1 MFRNLL
7 TIIALLGFTNYCFA
21 QSQSGTL
28 KGTITENDTGETV
41 PMANVVLELNGVV
54 VAGAV
59 ADFDG
64 RYTIKPIDPG
74 SYTVKI
80 SFIGF
85 ASKEISDVLVSSNK
99 ITYINAKLKTSSSVI
114 GEVELVEYV
123 VPLID
128 PDKSGTTK
136 TKEEITA
143 LPTRNVSSVAAQTA
157 GIYQEDEGG
166 DLNVRGSRSDATF
179 YYIDGVKVRASN
191 KLPQAS
197 IEQMTVI
204 TGGLPASYGDATG
217 GIISITTRGP
227 SNEFFGGVE
236 VVSSSFLDDFGYNL
250 VGFNLSGPLM
260 KNEDGNSTLGFFLSG
275 EYESAD
281 DFDPSG
287 ASMFKVKDDVL
298 SELEKNP
305 LIFSVQNG
313 VVQAQRAAEYVT
325 MDDLEEISARQ
336 NVARTNASIAGKIDF
351 KPTLNTNITV
361 GGNFTNS
368 KYNET
373 IYTYSMFNPSNNPQ
387 YIDQSWRVYGRFQQ
401 SFGAN
406 DDDQSASSLKNAF
419 FTLQA
424 DYSKDTQIRQDEDH
438 QDNLF
443 NYGYIGKFSPIRDT
457 IFSTPLEWFD
467 TDENG
472 APNYTIDI
480 LGLDQNGTPSV
491 GDTMFNVPTSSDGV
505 SSNFLLAQDPIA
517 YYDFQAGGLNPN
529 VESYTQAYYD
539 FVGAESVTTID
550 QITGIGAAVNG
561 DRTDNV
567 YSIWYNS
574 GRQYNGYS
582 KSDASQF
589 RFTGSASADI
599 NDHAIQFGFEYEQ
612 RDDRYYG
619 IGPVGLWTLAE
630 QKVNNYIGQ
639 FEGAYEYLYTDAENG
654 ALVGVQNSYNFDEMS
669 AFAINFRESLGLSN
683 EEFVDIHTYNPDQL
697 DISMFSSDDLFN
709 GGTSYGTWYGFDAQG
724 NSIDGVQ
731 PGMNEFLTDTDDNGN
746 YKREIGAFQPIYVAG
761 YIQDKFAFDDII
773 FNIGVRVDRYDA
785 NQEVLK
791 DPYSIYD
798 VLTAGEVG
806 DFGPHPSNIGDDY
819 VVYVDDNTNAGSIT
833 GYRNGD
839 SWFNADG
846 LPITDPNVLN
856 VSKGVLP
863 MLADP
868 DALLNGDALNKGLTA
883 DAFEDYEPQ
892 VTVMPRISFNF
903 PISDEAMFYAYYDV
917 LAQRPSRNRMDPTDY
932 LFLAYKTASTLNN
945 PDLKSVK
952 TTNYEVGFKQTLSS
966 SSALTINAFYREM
979 RDMIQYTRVAYAF
992 PKEYYTWGNIDF
1004 GTVKGLSM
1012 AFELRRTKNVSFNAN
1027 YTMQFADGS
1036 GSNDVTGV
1044 NIVGSEQPNLRA
1056 TLPLD
1061 FDQRHNLTASLDFRY
1076 GSGKRYNGPIVNGKE
1091 ILSNTGINF
1100 LATAGSGTPYS
1111 RQLNATQAAQFG
1123 INNRTYLEGSVNG
1136 SRLPWSYRMDM
1147 RVNKSFDIR
1156 WGDVQESQKKGTVN
1170 LYLQVQ
1176 NILNTA
1182 NVVNVYQFT
1191 GNPDDDGYLT
1201 TAVGIDDIASQINP
1215 NAFADMYTVKL
1226 NDPNNFTRPRT
1237 VRLGVTLD
1245 F

>member
-1 MFRNLL
+1 MLRNLL
-7 TIIALLGFTNYCFA
+7 TLIALLGFTNYSIA
-21 QSQSGTL
+21 QSQSGTI
-28 KGTITENDTGETV
+28 KGTITENDTDETV
-41 PMANVVLELNGVV
+41 PMANIVLELNGVI

-64 RYTIKPIDPG
+64 DYTIKPINPG

-85 ASKEISDVLVSSNK
+85 ASKEISDVLVSANK
-99 ITYINAKLKTSSSVI
+99 ITYINAKLKNSSSVI
-114 GEVELVEYV
+114 DEVELIEYV

-143 LPTRNVSSVAAQTA
+143 LPTRNVASVAAQTA

-236 VVSSSFLDDFGYNL
+236 VVSSRFLDDFGYNL

-260 KNEDGNSTLGFFLSG
+260 KNDEGNSTLGFFLSG

-287 ASMFKVKDDVL
+287 ANIYKVKDDVL
-298 SELEKNP
+298 SELEDNP

-313 VVQAQRAAEYVT
+313 IVQAQRAAEFVS
-325 MDDLEEISARQ
+325 MDDLEQISARQ
-336 NVARTNASIAGKIDF
+336 NVARTNASMSGKIDF
-351 KPTLNTNITV
+351 KPSLNTNMTV
-361 GGNFTNS
+361 GGNFSNS
-368 KYNET
+368 KYNES

-401 SFGAN
+401 SFGAS
-406 DDDQSASSLKNAF
+406 DQAQSASTLKNAF

-424 DYSKDTQIRQDEDH
+424 DYSKDTKIRQDEDH
-438 QDNLF
+438 KDNLF
-443 NYGYIGKFSPIRDT
+443 NYGYIGKFTPVRDT
-457 IFSTPLEWFD
+457 VFNTPVEWFD
-467 TDENG
+467 TDEDG
-472 APNYTIDI
+472 VPNYTIDI
-480 LGLDQNGTPSV
+480 LGLDQNGSPSL
-491 GDTMFNVPTSSDGV
+491 GDTMFDVPTSSDGA
-505 SSNFLLAQDPIA
+505 SSNFLLAQDPIS
-517 YYDFQAGGLNPN
+517 YYNFQAGGLNPN

-539 FVGAESVTTID
+539 FVGAQSVSTID

-582 KSDASQF
+582 KYDESQF

-599 NDHAIQFGFEYEQ
+599 NDHAVQFGFEYEQ

-619 IGPVGLWTLAE
+619 ISPVGLWTLAE

-654 ALVGVQNSYNFDEMS
+654 ALIGVQNSYNFDEMS

-683 EEFVDIHTYNPDQL
+683 EDFVDIHTYNPDQL
-697 DISMFSSDDLFN
+697 DVSMFSSDDLFN
-709 GGTSYGTWYGFDAQG
+709 GGSSYASWYGFDAQG
-724 NSIDGVQ
+724 NSIEGVQ
-731 PGMNEFLTDTDDNGN
+731 PGMNEFLTDTDENGN

-791 DPYSIYD
+791 DRYSIYD
-798 VLTAGEVG
+798 VLTAGEVT
-806 DFGPHPSNIGDDY
+806 DFGNHPSNIGDDY

-839 SWFNADG
+839 DWFNADG

-932 LFLAYKTASTLNN
+932 LFLAYKTAETLNN
-945 PDLKSVK
+945 PDLKSQK
-952 TTNYEVGFKQTLSS
+952 TTNYEVGFKQTLSA

-1036 GSNDVTGV
+1036 GSSDVTGV

-1091 ILSNTGINF
+1091 ILSNMGVNF

-1111 RQLNATQAAQFG
+1111 RQLNATQVAQFG
-1123 INNRTYLEGSVNG
+1123 INNRSYLEGSVNG

-1147 RVNKSFDIR
+1147 RVNKSFDIK
-1156 WGDVQESQKKGTVN
+1156 WGDVEESQNKGTVN
-1170 LYLQVQ
+1170 VYLQVQ

-1182 NVVNVYQFT
+1182 NVVNVYQYT
-1191 GNPDDDGYLT
+1191 GNADDDGYLT
-1201 TAVGIDDIASQINP
+1201 TAVGIDDVASQTNP

-1237 VRLGVTLD
+1237 VRLGLTLD

>member
-1 MFRNLL
+1 MLRNLL
-7 TIIALLGFTNYCFA
+7 TLIAVLGFTNYSIA
-21 QSQSGTL
+21 QSQSGTI
-28 KGTITENDTGETV
+28 KGTITENDTDETV
-41 PMANVVLELNGVV
+41 PMANIVLELNGVV

-64 RYTIKPIDPG
+64 DYTIKPVNPG

-85 ASKEISDVLVSSNK
+85 ASKEISDVLISANK
-99 ITYINAKLKTSSSVI
+99 ITYINAKLKNSSSVI
-114 GEVELVEYV
+114 GEVELIEYV

-143 LPTRNVSSVAAQTA
+143 LPTRNVASVAAQTA

-236 VVSSSFLDDFGYNL
+236 VVSSRFLDDFGYNL

-260 KNEDGNSTLGFFLSG
+260 KNDEGNSTLGFFLSG

-281 DFDPSG
+281 DFNPSG
-287 ASMFKVKDDVL
+287 ATIYKVKDDVL
-298 SELEKNP
+298 SELEDNP

-313 VVQAQRAAEYVT
+313 IVQAQRAAEFVS
-325 MDDLEEISARQ
+325 MDDLEQISARQ
-336 NVARTNASIAGKIDF
+336 NVARTNASMSGKIDF
-351 KPTLNTNITV
+351 KPSLNTNMTV
-361 GGNFTNS
+361 GGNFSNS
-368 KYNET
+368 KYNES

-401 SFGAN
+401 SFGAT
-406 DDDQSASSLKNAF
+406 DQEQSASTLKNAF

-424 DYSKDTQIRQDEDH
+424 DYSKDTKIRQDEDH
-438 QDNLF
+438 KDNLF
-443 NYGYIGKFSPIRDT
+443 NYGYIGKFTPVRDT
-457 IFSTPLEWFD
+457 VFSTPVEWFD
-467 TDENG
+467 TDEDG
-472 APNYTIDI
+472 VPNYTIDI
-480 LGLDQNGTPSV
+480 LGLDQNGSPSL
-491 GDTMFNVPTSSDGV
+491 GDTMFDVPTSSDGA
-505 SSNFLLAQDPIA
+505 SSNFLLAQDPIS
-517 YYDFQAGGLNPN
+517 YYNFQAGGLNPN

-539 FVGAESVTTID
+539 FVGAQSVSTID

-582 KSDASQF
+582 KYDESQL

-599 NDHAIQFGFEYEQ
+599 NDHAVQFGFEYEQ

-619 IGPVGLWTLAE
+619 ISPVGLWTLAE

-654 ALVGVQNSYNFDEMS
+654 ALIGVQNSYNFDEMS

-683 EEFVDIHTYNPDQL
+683 EDFVDIHTYNPDQL
-697 DISMFSSDDLFN
+697 DVSMFSSDDLFN
-709 GGTSYGTWYGFDAQG
+709 GGSNYASWYGFDAQG
-724 NSIDGVQ
+724 NSIEGVQ
-731 PGMNEFLTDTDDNGN
+731 PGMNEFLTDTDENGN

-791 DPYSIYD
+791 DRYSIYD
-798 VLTAGEVG
+798 VLTAGEVT
-806 DFGPHPSNIGDDY
+806 DFGTHPSNIGDDY

-839 SWFNADG
+839 DWFNADG

-932 LFLAYKTASTLNN
+932 LFLAYKTATTLNN
-945 PDLKSVK
+945 PDLKPQK
-952 TTNYEVGFKQTLSS
+952 TTNYEVGFKQTLSA

-1012 AFELRRTKNVSFNAN
+1012 AFELRRTKNISFNAN

-1036 GSNDVTGV
+1036 GSSDVTGV

-1091 ILSNTGINF
+1091 ILSNMGVNF

-1111 RQLNATQAAQFG
+1111 RQLNATQVAQFG
-1123 INNRTYLEGSVNG
+1123 INNRSYLEGSVNG

-1147 RVNKSFDIR
+1147 RVNKSFDIK
-1156 WGDVQESQKKGTVN
+1156 WGDVEESRNKGTVN
-1170 LYLQVQ
+1170 IYLQVQ

-1182 NVVNVYQFT
+1182 NIVNVYQYT
-1191 GNPDDDGYLT
+1191 GNADDDGYLT
-1201 TAVGIDDIASQINP
+1201 TAVGIDDVASQTNP

-1237 VRLGVTLD
+1237 VRLGLTLD

>member
-1 MFRNLL
+1 MLRNLL
-7 TIIALLGFTNYCFA
+7 TLIAVLGFTNYSIA
-21 QSQSGTL
+21 QSQSGTI
-28 KGTITENDTGETV
+28 KGTITENDTDETV
-41 PMANVVLELNGVV
+41 PMANIVLELNGVV

-64 RYTIKPIDPG
+64 DYTIKPVNPG

-85 ASKEISDVLVSSNK
+85 ASKEISDVLISANK
-99 ITYINAKLKTSSSVI
+99 ITYINAKLKNSSSVI
-114 GEVELVEYV
+114 GEVELIEYV

-143 LPTRNVSSVAAQTA
+143 LPTRNVASVAAQTA

-236 VVSSSFLDDFGYNL
+236 VVSSRFLDDFGYNL

-260 KNEDGNSTLGFFLSG
+260 KNDEGNSTLGFFLSG

-287 ASMFKVKDDVL
+287 ATIYKVKDDVL
-298 SELEKNP
+298 SELEDNP

-313 VVQAQRAAEYVT
+313 IVQAQRAAEFVS
-325 MDDLEEISARQ
+325 MDDLEQISARQ
-336 NVARTNASIAGKIDF
+336 NVARTNASMSGKIDF
-351 KPTLNTNITV
+351 KPSLNTNMTV
-361 GGNFTNS
+361 GGNFSNS
-368 KYNET
+368 KYNES

-401 SFGAN
+401 SFGAT
-406 DDDQSASSLKNAF
+406 DQEQSASTLKNAF

-424 DYSKDTQIRQDEDH
+424 DYSKDTKIRQDEDH
-438 QDNLF
+438 KDNLF
-443 NYGYIGKFSPIRDT
+443 NYGYIGKFTPVRDT
-457 IFSTPLEWFD
+457 VFSTPVEWFD
-467 TDENG
+467 TDEDG
-472 APNYTIDI
+472 VPNYTIDI
-480 LGLDQNGTPSV
+480 LGLDQNGSPSL
-491 GDTMFNVPTSSDGV
+491 GDTMFDVPTSSDGA
-505 SSNFLLAQDPIA
+505 SSNFLLAQDPIS
-517 YYDFQAGGLNPN
+517 YYNFQAGGLNPN

-539 FVGAESVTTID
+539 FVGAQSVSTID

-582 KSDASQF
+582 KYDESQL

-599 NDHAIQFGFEYEQ
+599 NDHALQFGFEYEQ

-619 IGPVGLWTLAE
+619 ISPVGLWTLAE

-654 ALVGVQNSYNFDEMS
+654 ALIGVQNSYNFDEMS

-683 EEFVDIHTYNPDQL
+683 EDFVDIHTYNPDQL
-697 DISMFSSDDLFN
+697 DVSMFSSDDLFN
-709 GGTSYGTWYGFDAQG
+709 GGSNYASWYGFDAQG
-724 NSIDGVQ
+724 NSIEGVQ
-731 PGMNEFLTDTDDNGN
+731 PGMNEFLTDIDENGN

-791 DPYSIYD
+791 DRYSIYD
-798 VLTAGEVG
+798 VLTAGEVT
-806 DFGPHPSNIGDDY
+806 DFGTHPSNIGDDY

-839 SWFNADG
+839 DWFNADG

-932 LFLAYKTASTLNN
+932 LFLAYKTATTLNN
-945 PDLKSVK
+945 PDLKPQK
-952 TTNYEVGFKQTLSS
+952 TTNYEVGFKQTLSA

-1012 AFELRRTKNVSFNAN
+1012 AFELRRTKNISFNAN

-1036 GSNDVTGV
+1036 GSSDVTGV

-1091 ILSNTGINF
+1091 ILSNMGVNF

-1111 RQLNATQAAQFG
+1111 RQLNATQVAQFG
-1123 INNRTYLEGSVNG
+1123 INNRSYLEGSVNG
-1136 SRLPWSYRMDM
+1136 SRLPWTYRMDM
-1147 RVNKSFDIR
+1147 RVNKSFDIK
-1156 WGDVQESQKKGTVN
+1156 WGDVEESRNKGTVN
-1170 LYLQVQ
+1170 IYLQVQ

-1182 NVVNVYQFT
+1182 NIVNVYQYT
-1191 GNPDDDGYLT
+1191 GNADDDGYLT
-1201 TAVGIDDIASQINP
+1201 TAVGIDDVASQTNP

-1237 VRLGVTLD
+1237 VRLGLTLD

>member
-1 MFRNLL
+1 MLRNLL
-7 TIIALLGFTNYCFA
+7 TLIALLGFTNYSIA
-21 QSQSGTL
+21 QTQSGSI
-28 KGTITENDTGETV
+28 KGTITENDTDETV
-41 PMANVVLELNGVV
+41 PMANIVLELNGVV

-64 RYTIKPIDPG
+64 DYTIKPINPG

-85 ASKEISDVLVSSNK
+85 ASKEISDVLVSANK
-99 ITYINAKLKTSSSVI
+99 ITFINAKLKNSSSVI
-114 GEVELVEYV
+114 GEVELIEYV

-143 LPTRNVSSVAAQTA
+143 LPTRNVASVAAQTA

-236 VVSSSFLDDFGYNL
+236 VVSSRFLDDFGYNL

-260 KNEDGNSTLGFFLSG
+260 KNDDGNSTLGFFLSG

-287 ASMFKVKDDVL
+287 ATIYKVKDDVL
-298 SELEKNP
+298 SELEDNP

-313 VVQAQRAAEYVT
+313 IVQAQRAAEFVS
-325 MDDLEEISARQ
+325 MDDLEQISARQ
-336 NVARTNASIAGKIDF
+336 NVARTNASMSGKIDF
-351 KPTLNTNITV
+351 KPSLNTNMTL
-361 GGNFTNS
+361 GGNFSNS
-368 KYNET
+368 KYNES

-401 SFGAN
+401 SFGAS
-406 DDDQSASSLKNAF
+406 DQEQSASTLKNAF

-424 DYSKDTQIRQDEDH
+424 DYSKDTKIRQDEDH
-438 QDNLF
+438 TDNLF
-443 NYGYIGKFSPIRDT
+443 NYGYIGKFTPVRDT
-457 IFSTPLEWFD
+457 VFNTPIEWFD

-472 APNYTIDI
+472 VPNYTIDI
-480 LGLDQNGTPSV
+480 LGLDQNGSPSL
-491 GDTMFNVPTSSDGV
+491 GDTMFDVPTSSDGTT
-505 SSNFLLAQDPIA
+505 SNFLLAQDPIS

-539 FVGAESVTTID
+539 FVGAQSVSTID

-582 KSDASQF
+582 KYDESQF

-599 NDHAIQFGFEYEQ
+599 NDHAVQFGFEYEQ

-619 IGPVGLWTLAE
+619 ISPVGLWTLAE

-639 FEGAYEYLYTDAENG
+639 FEGAYEYLYTDSQNG
-654 ALVGVQNSYNFDEMS
+654 ALIGVQNSYNFDEMS

-683 EEFVDIHTYNPDQL
+683 EDFVDIHTYNPDQL
-697 DISMFSSDDLFN
+697 DVSMFSSDDLFN
-709 GGTSYGTWYGFDAQG
+709 GGSNYASWYGFDAQG
-724 NSIDGVQ
+724 NSIEGVQ

-791 DPYSIYD
+791 DRYSIYD
-798 VLTAGEVG
+798 VLTAGEVT
-806 DFGPHPSNIGDDY
+806 DFGTHPSNIGDDY

-839 SWFNADG
+839 DWFNADG

-892 VTVMPRISFNF
+892 VIVMPRISFNF

-932 LFLAYKTASTLNN
+932 LFLAYKTATTLNN
-945 PDLKSVK
+945 PDLKSQK
-952 TTNYEVGFKQTLSS
+952 TTNYEVGFKQTLSA

-1012 AFELRRTKNVSFNAN
+1012 AFELRRTKNVSLNAN

-1036 GSNDVTGV
+1036 GSSDVTGV

-1091 ILSNTGINF
+1091 ILSNMGVNF

-1111 RQLNATQAAQFG
+1111 RQLNATQVAQFG
-1123 INNRTYLEGSVNG
+1123 INNRSYLEGSVNG

-1147 RVNKSFDIR
+1147 RVNKSFDIK
-1156 WGDVQESQKKGTVN
+1156 WGDVEESRNKGTVN
-1170 LYLQVQ
+1170 VYLQVQ

-1182 NVVNVYQFT
+1182 NVVNVYQYT
-1191 GNPDDDGYLT
+1191 GNADDDGYLT
-1201 TAVGIDDIASQINP
+1201 TAVGIDDVASQTNP

-1237 VRLGVTLD
+1237 VRLGLTLD